1 MKKNVIIL
9 IGMILLMI
17 ISGCTLISEVKDESK
32 EVAEEVENGTR
43 EELPVP
49 QEIPIVVPEAHRH
62 GFIGEFAC
70 RGAYMEIEITELKHN
85 TPLTEDDIQFV
96 LGGEQQ
102 NCTAFFSDIGLRHSG
117 KCVFQELNPEE
128 VYHIELFAKEEGN
141 YLVSF
146 SCSGAEFSAST
157 PAEAA
162 VIYGLPEFQTWA
174 QERVISLVGI
184 TKDANEVYYQGLYSN
199 ETVPLDEVPQ
209 WWEVQKGLKKIPDS
223 VLEVMNDKTAY
234 LSIKPGRGY
243 AMATDW
249 LEGTTAG
256 FILEQPITKYQAV
269 HELGHIVESNGVKGD
284 GDKKAH
290 IFPEAETESDRI
302 FEVTEPYN
310 PNLTAPPRG
319 FIDVYSSANAA
330 ENFAQHFMSYVLKA
344 EKFRE
349 QMKNDSLLK
358 EKYDFFKKWIFD
370 GKEY

>member
-1 MKKNVIIL
+1 MFYIMNLKRGYLVLILSVILVIL
-9 IGMILLMI
+9 
-17 ISGCTLISEVKDESK
+17 ISGCVQQEIS
-32 EVAEEVENGTR
+32 EEVENETR
-43 EELPVP
+43 EEFPAP
-49 QEIPIVVPEAHRH
+49 QEIPIVVPDTYRP
-62 GFIGEFAC
+62 GFLGEFAC
-70 RGAYMEIEITELKHN
+70 RGVSMEIEITELKNN
-85 TPLTEDDIQFV
+85 TTLKEDDIRFV

-102 NCTAFFSDIGLRHSG
+102 NCTAFFSDIGPRHSG
-117 KCVFQELNPEE
+117 KCVFRELDPEE
-128 VYHIELFAKEEGN
+128 VHHIELFAKEEGS

-146 SCSGAEFSAST
+146 GCSGAEFSAST

-162 VIYGLPEFQTWA
+162 VIYDLPGFQVWA
-174 QERVISLVGI
+174 QERGIYLVGI

-234 LSIKPGRGY
+234 LSIKQGRGY

-256 FILEQPITKYQAV
+256 FILEQPITEYQAV
-269 HELGHIVESNGVKGD
+269 HELGHIIESNGVKGD
-284 GDKKAH
+284 GDRKAH
-290 IFPEAETESDRI
+290 IFAKAKTESDRI

-310 PNLTAPPRG
+310 PNLISPPQG

-330 ENFAQHFMSYVLKA
+330 ENFAQHFMSYILKA

>member
-1 MKKNVIIL
+1 MKLTKHYWIFALFIVGIIF
-9 IGMILLMI
+9 
-17 ISGCTLISEVKDESK
+17 ISGCVQQEIS
-32 EVAEEVENGTR
+32 EEVENETR
-43 EELPVP
+43 EELPAP
-49 QEIPIVVPEAHRH
+49 QEIPIVVPETYRP
-62 GFIGEFAC
+62 GFLGEFAC
-70 RGAYMEIEITELKHN
+70 RGAYIEIEITELRHN
-85 TPLTEDDIQFV
+85 TTLTGDDIRFV

-102 NCTAFFSDIGLRHSG
+102 NCTAFFSNIGPRHSG
-117 KCVFQELNPEE
+117 KCAFQELDPEE
-128 VYHIELFAKEEGN
+128 VHHIELFAKEESS

-146 SCSGAEFSAST
+146 GCSGAEFSAST

-162 VIYGLPEFQTWA
+162 VIYGLSGFQVWA
-174 QERVISLVGI
+174 QERGISLVGI

-209 WWEVQKGLKKIPDS
+209 WWEVKKGLKKIPDS

-234 LSIKPGRGY
+234 LSIKQGRGY

-256 FILEQPITKYQAV
+256 FILEQQITEYQAV

-290 IFPEAETESDRI
+290 IFPKAETESDRI

-310 PNLTAPPRG
+310 PNLTAPPPG
-319 FIDVYSSANAA
+319 FIDVYSSANAG

-358 EKYDFFKKWIFD
+358 EKYDFFKKWIFE

>member
-1 MKKNVIIL
+1 MKLTKHYWIFALFIVGIIF
-9 IGMILLMI
+9 
-17 ISGCTLISEVKDESK
+17 ISGCVQQEIS
-32 EVAEEVENGTR
+32 EEVENETR
-43 EELPVP
+43 EELPAP
-49 QEIPIVVPEAHRH
+49 QEIPIVVPETYRP
-62 GFIGEFAC
+62 GFLGEFAC
-70 RGAYMEIEITELKHN
+70 RGAYIEIEITELRHN
-85 TPLTEDDIQFV
+85 TTLTEDDIRFV

-102 NCTAFFSDIGLRHSG
+102 NCTAFFSDIGPRHSG
-117 KCVFQELNPEE
+117 KCAFHELDPEE
-128 VYHIELFAKEEGN
+128 VHHIELFAKEESS

-146 SCSGAEFSAST
+146 GCSGAEFSAST

-162 VIYGLPEFQTWA
+162 VIYGLSGFQVWA
-174 QERVISLVGI
+174 QERGISLVGI

-209 WWEVQKGLKKIPDS
+209 WWEVKKGLKKIPDS
-223 VLEVMNDKTAY
+223 VLGVMNDKTVY
-234 LSIKPGRGY
+234 LSIKRGRGY

-256 FILEQPITKYQAV
+256 FILEQPTTEYQAV

-290 IFPEAETESDRI
+290 IFPKAETESDRI
-302 FEVTEPYN
+302 FKVTEPYN
-310 PNLTAPPRG
+310 PNLTSPPQG

-358 EKYDFFKKWIFD
+358 EKYDFFKKWIFE